1 MLQMSAKAVKSFWI
15 CICII
20 WITTVKRNI
29 LPDRA
34 FWSFDVGLTIN
45 GINASENEGRL
56 HAVDIIIIIK
66 CKLHK
71 LSDIFVDI
79 IKLFD
84 RFENVFVQ

>member
-1 MLQMSAKAVKSFWI
+1 MESKE
-15 CICII
+15 
-20 WITTVKRNI
+20 
-29 LPDRA
+29 
-34 FWSFDVGLTIN
+34 
-45 GINASENEGRL
+45 SENEGRL
-56 HAVDIIIIIK
+56 HAVDNWIIK